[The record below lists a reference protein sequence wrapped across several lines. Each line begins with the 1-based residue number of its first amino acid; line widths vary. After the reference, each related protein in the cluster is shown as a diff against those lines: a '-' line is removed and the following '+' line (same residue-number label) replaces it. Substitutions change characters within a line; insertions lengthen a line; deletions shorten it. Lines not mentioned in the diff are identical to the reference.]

1 MNAVKQ
7 LLRSM
12 GHAWRGLLLAFRTER
27 NFRIHVA
34 AAVCVILICL
44 LFPLRAWERAVLLL
58 VTMIVLV
65 LELFNSMAERLV
77 ELVKPRMHSY
87 VRDIKDLL
95 AASVFVASFFAAIV
109 GILVVSPY
117 LIQFFA
123 HL

>member
-27 NFRIHVA
+27 NFRIHAA